1 MASNPE
7 YVRMHD
13 EAAKTETKTATR
25 EPLTV
30 LLAFPRE
37 SIPDIQNNTH

>member
-13 EAAKTETKTATR
+13 EAAKKTKTGTR
-25 EPLTV
+25 DPLTV
-30 LLAFPRE
+30 LSAFPRE
-37 SIPDIQNNTH
+37 SIPDIQNNIH